1 MDSILPHD
9 TAGWRLCL
17 AADLLRDTGAT
28 VAHQVDSSNAFV
40 LSTAFARQFGHRA
53 PNTDASTSD
62 LRIINLLGAMLY
74 HGVNTEAGV
83 VMRMSSVPR
92 TAANSLGAEFAQGHE
107 PGSLRPSE
115 AREFLAQLSDADC
128 GRHVPRG
135 SDLAGSDLRDLW
147 QVLSGSTADPGARSA
162 VRTAQQPRSGSS

>member
-92 TAANSLGAEFAQGHE
+92 TAANSLGAEFAQGH
-107 PGSLRPSE
+107 
-115 AREFLAQLSDADC
+115 
-128 GRHVPRG
+128 
-135 SDLAGSDLRDLW
+135 
-147 QVLSGSTADPGARSA
+147 
-162 VRTAQQPRSGSS
+162 

>member
-53 PNTDASTSD
+53 PNTDASTS
-62 LRIINLLGAMLY
+62 
-74 HGVNTEAGV
+74 GV
-83 VMRMSSVPR
+83 VCAVEWRGFVVAVWR
-92 TAANSLGAEFAQGHE
+92 YAARGALGTPAATGCAAKGLSLNPTVG
-107 PGSLRPSE
+107 GSLRE
-115 AREFLAQLSDADC
+115 VAAL
-128 GRHVPRG
+128 V
-135 SDLAGSDLRDLW
+135 DLL
-147 QVLSGSTADPGARSA
+147 P
-162 VRTAQQPRSGSS
+162 